1 MRLAVAR
8 PPKAHIESDVAQ
20 YLYCIIRSR
29 EPRTF
34 ETLGMGERGDV
45 VHTINFEDLAVVTS
59 DSPHER
65 YDNTRRNMMAH
76 MRVLDEVMSDFTV
89 LPIRFDSVAPR
100 PEAVREQLLKARYR
114 ELSTLLDGMEDRIEM
129 GLKAFWY
136 EDVIFREIVQDN
148 PTIRRLR
155 DGLDGRS
162 LEETYYDRIRTRRTG
177 RVGAWRAPQ
186 PGCRKPACP
195 AAAPRRKSAG
205 QPHDRRSHG
214 DECGA
219 PDHPG
224 PRTGVRCSRSGARCR
239 NGASLVDQMRW
250 SGGALQFRKRHHALA
265 HRQTRPV
272 TRAATATDSNVGILG
287 TIVTA
292 PVLGPL
298 RGVMWLVQ
306 TLAEHAEKEL
316 YNEDNIRKDLLKLEQ
331 QYDLGKI
338 TIEEFESAEGELLQR
353 LNQTR
358 RMKEGR

>member
-76 MRVLDEVMSDFTV
+76 MRVLDEVMSDFTL

-100 PEAVREQLLKARYR
+100 PQAVREQLLKARYR
-114 ELSTLLDGMEDRIEM
+114 ELCTLLDEMKDRIEI

-155 DGLDGRS
+155 DGLEGRS
-162 LEETYYDRIRTRRTG
+162 LEETYYDRIQLGELVESALGARRTEDAENLLARLRPLAEKVQVNPTIADHMVTNAALLITRAREPAFDAAVRALDAEMG
-177 RVGAWRAPQ
+177 RRLLIKCVGPVAPYNFVNV
-186 PGCRKPACP
+186 
-195 AAAPRRKSAG
+195 
-205 QPHDRRSHG
+205 
-214 DECGA
+214 
-219 PDHPG
+219 
-224 PRTGVRCSRSGARCR
+224 T
-239 NGASLVDQMRW
+239 MRW
-250 SGGALQFRKRHHALA
+250 R
-265 HRQTRPV
+265 
-272 TRAATATDSNVGILG
+272 TDKH
-287 TIVTA
+287 
-292 PVLGPL
+292 GP
-298 RGVMWLVQ
+298 
-306 TLAEHAEKEL
+306 
-316 YNEDNIRKDLLKLEQ
+316 
-331 QYDLGKI
+331 
-338 TIEEFESAEGELLQR
+338 
-353 LNQTR
+353 
-358 RMKEGR
+358 